1 MTGLGKVTVRRLLLK
16 LKRITY
22 AMMEYAI
29 AMVASKLILGSI
41 SPKSTL
47 GIVNVA
53 EYAPLG
59 DCPKKSLW
67 MKKTMSE
74 PT

>member
-1 MTGLGKVTVRRLLLK
+1 
-16 LKRITY
+16 
-22 AMMEYAI
+22 MMEYAI

-41 SPKSTL
+41 SLKSTL

-53 EYAPLG
+53 EYTPLS

-67 MKKTMSE
+67 MKKTMSK